1 MDIQTHYLLQQ
12 VAVNVV
18 IDMKEILEILN
29 QLDVSQKAKV
39 LEYISKL
46 EEDCV
51 LLKEEQKDF
60 LNNLNILY
68 RRNQQLHKRLEKLR
82 DSASGKELAKLMEEN
97 ERLQTRLQQILEN
110 NEHGKKL
117 VELAEENQELRQKL
131 QEAFNTLDEASALLD
146 L

>member
-1 MDIQTHYLLQQ
+1 MQFW
-12 VAVNVV
+12 
-18 IDMKEILEILN
+18 
-29 QLDVSQKAKV
+29 S
-39 LEYISKL
+39 
-46 EEDCV
+46 
-51 LLKEEQKDF
+51 
-60 LNNLNILY
+60 LY
-68 RRNQQLHKRLEKLR
+68 
-82 DSASGKELAKLMEEN
+82 